1 MKLKSLLALGR
12 PSSVALAS
20 ALSALL
26 ASQSIQAGNTWDGGA
41 TDPPTAVGL
50 LNSWA
55 TATNWNPDGVA
66 TFGTGEA
73 IIYGGTVRLTSFI
86 SADRTVGSL
95 TFGSTNIGAT
105 VINLNATNVGGSI
118 ARTLT
123 FDATSGNASLVVD
136 AATTGAKT
144 IQYAA
149 GMNLVNFGTISLTDS
164 LDVTHNGPG
173 NLQLGGATT
182 VISGAGGIVKTGT
195 GNLILGV
202 ANANS
207 LTGNTYLG
215 GTTVTGGTVT
225 AAAASALSQYNV
237 ATMVNV
243 GAAGTLALN
252 YGSGANDWTS
262 TQLADLFTNNGAN
275 FATGSKLSLSTANG
289 AGSYGSDITATLS
302 LIKAGANS
310 LTLSGT
316 NTYTGTTAV
325 NGGTLAVTKA
335 AALPGYNTAANVTVS
350 GTSTLQLNLG
360 GASDWTTTEV
370 NDLLTANAAGFVS
383 GTLLAIDTTN
393 GDGSFGNA
401 VDTSAIRLSKIGV
414 NTLTLT
420 GSNTYA
426 GATVTGGT
434 LKAGAS
440 SFSSALGTLG
450 LNVASGSSTFDL
462 NGNNAFFT
470 NIANS
475 TTLSNIT
482 NSGSADATLTT
493 GQTSTISSLISD
505 GPTHKLGIIIGAN
518 SNSGANLFKLD
529 SANTFSGGITLQ
541 GGTTTSATSARMR
554 VDNGTIV
561 STLVSSPF
569 GTGPITI
576 GTATDQRSGLMF
588 SNLTGTNTVYNDII
602 VNTVQGTD
610 NTAGNLPGIRIGAAV
625 TNLTFAGKITAG
637 LTNAIFCA
645 DGTATVTGQ
654 ITGTNGLETYNSPI
668 SITLNNTAENNNYAG
683 STIVGATSSLIL
695 GRANQ
700 IPNGSSVTVNG
711 SFKMDGYSETI
722 NGLNGASTG
731 IVDSISGTSTL
742 TVGDADAS
750 GSFAGVLQNTAG
762 TLSLIKTGSG
772 TQTLSGV
779 NTYTGSTTVNN
790 GALIL
795 DTTGQLKFVTGATSG
810 TGQNTLTDSG
820 AGTITLNGSFV
831 IDTAAT
837 DATALTSG
845 SWQIENAASLPGAY
859 GGTFTVVGWT
869 DAGSDT
875 WTKSVGA
882 KNYTFNEL
890 DGTVSMVEGAA
901 DPYAAW
907 IATYEPNAL
916 LPDAASKLPGADPD
930 GDDFSNLMEFV
941 LDGSPVVSSQSIR
954 PNQTVNATDII
965 LTFKRSDASESP
977 VTTQTV
983 QISTDLVDWTTIPAI
998 TIGAGDNLPS
1008 VGVVENG
1015 AAADDITV
1023 TIPRSGSLKK
1033 FVRLNVVK

>member
-1 MKLKSLLALGR
+1 MKPKSLLALGR
-12 PSSVALAS
+12 PSSVALAL
-20 ALSALL
+20 ALSALF
-26 ASQSIQAGNTWDGGA
+26 ASQSIQAGNTWDGGGA
-41 TDPPTAVGL
+41 DT
-50 LNSWA
+50 SWA
-55 TATNWNPDGVA
+55 TANNWNPDGAA
-66 TFGTGEA
+66 TFGIGSA

-86 SADRTVGSL
+86 ASARTMGSL
-95 TFGSTNIGAT
+95 TFDSTNIGAT
-105 VINLNATNVGGSI
+105 VINLNATNVGGSV

-123 FDATSGNASLVVD
+123 FDATSGNAQLVVD

-149 GMNLVNFGTISLTDS
+149 GASLVNFGTISLTDS
-164 LDVTHNGPG
+164 LDVIHNGPG

-237 ATMVNV
+237 SNKVSV

-252 YGSGANDWTS
+252 YGSGASDWTS

-289 AGSYGSDITATLS
+289 SGSYGSDITATLS
-302 LIKAGANS
+302 LIKAGVNT
-310 LTLSGT
+310 LTLSG
-316 NTYTGTTAV
+316 NNSYTGTTAV

-335 AALPGYNTAANVTVS
+335 AALPSYNTAAKVTVT
-350 GTSTLQLNLG
+350 GTSTLQLSFG
-360 GASDWTTTEV
+360 GAGDWTATEV
-370 NDLLTANAAGFVS
+370 QDLLTANAAGFVS

-393 GDGSFGNA
+393 GSGSFGNA
-401 VDTSAIRLSKIGV
+401 AVTSAIRLSKIGV

-505 GPTHKLGIIIGAN
+505 GPTHKLGIVIGAN
-518 SNSGANLFKLD
+518 SNSGTNLFKLD

-541 GGTTTSATSARMR
+541 GGTGVSANSARLR

-561 STLVSSPF
+561 NVLSLGTLVSSPF
-569 GTGPITI
+569 GTGAITI
-576 GTATDQRSGLMF
+576 GTATDQRAGLMF
-588 SNLTGTNTVYNDII
+588 SNLTGTNTVYNDIV
-602 VNTVQGTD
+602 VNTVLGTD
-610 NTAGNLPGIRIGAAV
+610 ATPGNIPGIRIGAG
-625 TNLTFAGKITAG
+625 TSNLTFAGKITAG
-637 LTNAIFCA
+637 LTNAIFSS
-645 DGTATVTGQ
+645 DGAATVTGQ
-654 ITGTNGLETYNSPI
+654 ITGLTNGLETFASAI

-700 IPNGSSVTVNG
+700 IPNGSSVTVDG
-711 SFKMDGYSETI
+711 SFKMGGYSETI

-731 IVDSISGTSTL
+731 VVDSISGTSTL
-742 TVGDADAS
+742 TVGDSNAS
-750 GSFAGVLQNTAG
+750 GSFAGVLKNTGG
-762 TLSLIKTGSG
+762 TLALTKTGSG

-779 NTYTGSTTVNN
+779 NTYSGATLISGGTLALDLTGTIDNTSSVSLGTVGTFDVSAKGIGGYAVNTLKGSGDVNGSLTVSTQLAIGNSPGTTSFDALTLGSSSTYLYDVQSGTSNADLGN
-790 GALIL
+790 VGGALTIQSGALL
-795 DTTGQLKFVTGATSG
+795 DLVQLGTYTMGEKFTLFAYNVAQGLTGTLKDVSAVTLADGDIFNDAGGNWQIDYNDASAGLNGGIGDTFVT
-810 TGQNTLTDSG
+810 
-820 AGTITLNGSFV
+820 ITAV
-831 IDTAAT
+831 
-837 DATALTSG
+837 
-845 SWQIENAASLPGAY
+845 P
-859 GGTFTVVGWT
+859 
-869 DAGSDT
+869 
-875 WTKSVGA
+875 
-882 KNYTFNEL
+882 
-890 DGTVSMVEGAA
+890 
-901 DPYAAW
+901 
-907 IATYEPNAL
+907 EPNAAML
-916 LPDAASKLPGADPD
+916 LGGLGMLALLRRRRA
-930 GDDFSNLMEFV
+930 
-941 LDGSPVVSSQSIR
+941 
-954 PNQTVNATDII
+954 
-965 LTFKRSDASESP
+965 
-977 VTTQTV
+977 
-983 QISTDLVDWTTIPAI
+983 
-998 TIGAGDNLPS
+998 
-1008 VGVVENG
+1008 
-1015 AAADDITV
+1015 
-1023 TIPRSGSLKK
+1023 
-1033 FVRLNVVK
+1033 